1 MSRTPGSLQLER
13 FVNEFITRYGTPRQV
28 HTDQGTNFQKS
39 HLFQEMCELLGVDKT
54 RTTAFHPASDGL
66 VERFN
71 RTMECMLSMYVVED
85 QRDWDLRL
93 PCLLMAYRGTPQES
107 TQCSPN
113 GLMLGRETEL
123 PIDLMYGT
131 PKLVDE
137 TIDPRDREIYY
148 IDMLRDR
155 LEMAHA
161 HARRSLQN
169 SAVRQRETM
178 TTRSTRANLIGV
190 TKYGYLH
197 QAEKL
202 GYHQNYKHS
211 GMVRLAAT
219 MGCSLP
225 LTEQSQ

>member
-28 HTDQGTNFQKS
+28 HTDQGTNFQS

-71 RTMECMLSMYVVED
+71 RTMECMLSMYVAED

-93 PCLLMAYRGTPQES
+93 SCLLMAYRGTPQES

-113 GLMLGRETEL
+113 VLMLGRETEL

-137 TIDPRDREIYY
+137 TIDPRDRDIYY
-148 IDMLRDR
+148 VDMMRDR

-169 SAVRQRETM
+169 SAVRQKRNYDHKVYESQFNRGDQVWLFTPGRKVGM
-178 TTRSTRANLIGV
+178 SP
-190 TKYGYLH
+190 
-197 QAEKL
+197 KL
-202 GYHQNYKHS
+202 QTFWDGPYTILE
-211 GMVRLAAT
+211 RLWDVV
-219 MGCSLP
+219 
-225 LTEQSQ
+225 